1 MQNQI
6 TEKQLT
12 YNVVGCL
19 SREDHLLCRCYYYNT
34 YSDMI
39 SGQSAV
45 PGKRI

>member
-19 SREDHLLCRCYYYNT
+19 SREDHLPWCYYYNT

-45 PGKRI
+45 PGKRF